1 MKVILK
7 YYKYILY
14 ETNSEFN
21 FSFDDVLK
29 DILLKIIATF

>member
-7 YYKYILY
+7 YYKYIY